1 MFLNK
6 SRYNHMGVNLDS
18 VSQLFWCDS
27 LLKECQHGLDYSIK
41 SHKIF
46 GKTYLSVFNY
56 SQACVFIIGFI
67 HKSHQGLALCKI

>member
-1 MFLNK
+1 
-6 SRYNHMGVNLDS
+6 MGVNLDS
-18 VSQLFWCDS
+18 VFQFFWRNS

-41 SHKIF
+41 SHRIF

-67 HKSHQGLALCKI
+67 YKSPQGLALCKI